1 MPGIFASDLGIKS
14 KNILMT
20 ELASVINVSWIER
33 MDRTAFYYVDES
45 VMKPY

>member
-20 ELASVINVSWIER
+20 ELASVINVSWIGR
-33 MDRTAFYYVDES
+33 AYRTAFCYVDGS
-45 VMKPY
+45 VMKPH